1 MCLFPPVLHWKTN
14 FGSDLL
20 RPLQLCHPGQR
31 NAGHCYVVLSQTGT
45 CTGGVASCWS
55 SAKTDW
61 ELTAPDM
68 QLCVDRCDAWC
79 CCAVLCCTET
89 GWELA
94 AADTRLYM
102 DWCAARCYCEIRCC
116 AETGLELLAANPLLR
131 VDWCAA
137 WYCCAM
143 FCCAGTK
150 GPQLPTLRHCFASCC
165 DCLAWH
171 R

>member
-61 ELTAPDM
+61 ELAVHGAAAQCFVVLRQVGSS
-68 QLCVDRCDAWC
+68 QLPTLGCVRMGVLLHGAAVQCFAVLRQVGSSQLPTFCCVD
-79 CCAVLCCTET
+79 
-89 GWELA
+89 G
-94 AADTRLYM
+94 
-102 DWCAARCYCEIRCC
+102 CAAR
-116 AETGLELLAANPLLR
+116 L
-131 VDWCAA
+131 
-137 WYCCAM
+137 CCAM
-143 FCCAGTK
+143 FCCSKTG
-150 GPQLPTLRHCFASCC
+150 
-165 DCLAWH
+165 
-171 R
+171 